1 MIFTRG
7 LIFCCP
13 WAAAISVSIV
23 VIVTGPI
30 TVQLL
35 SPACHWLCDATTI
48 TTTTTTAL
56 ITMFQVTL
64 AAHWISFKG
73 SRLRNESPGD
83 RKWDS
88 PAPAPPL
95 PRPEPSISVF
105 WTGVVLPARIN
116 RLQQTARHLQLQT
129 QQQHS
134 SQPQRRL
141 RARASPRVVTCH
153 LPRAPLPPV
162 SPHTDTDLYT
172 RHCRAGGRPLLTL
185 VTRAWTMASVTKLWP
200 SCDCCGLGVWNGWI
214 VWW

>member
-1 MIFTRG
+1 MR
-7 LIFCCP
+7 
-13 WAAAISVSIV
+13 
-23 VIVTGPI
+23 
-30 TVQLL
+30 Q
-35 SPACHWLCDATTI
+35 
-48 TTTTTTAL
+48 
-56 ITMFQVTL
+56 
-64 AAHWISFKG
+64 
-73 SRLRNESPGD
+73 SR
-83 RKWDS
+83 
-88 PAPAPPL
+88 

-105 WTGVVLPARIN
+105 WTGVVLLARIN

-185 VTRAWTMASVTKLWP
+185 VTRAWTMASVTKLRLLWTRCWEWLNSVMITRLAPACP
-200 SCDCCGLGVWNGWI
+200 SGGLIRWCWSGSE
-214 VWW
+214 